1 MNDKYKEY
9 EEENFL
15 MLSGI
20 QHFEF
25 CQRQWGLIHI
35 ENQWE
40 ENFLTVD
47 GELMHE
53 KVHDKLFDEK
63 RNGVKYSR
71 GVSIHSRRLG
81 IYGTCD
87 MVEFH
92 DGQVIPIE
100 YKRGKP
106 KEHNADELQLVLQAI
121 CLEEMM
127 CTKIEYG
134 FIYYGETKHRIKV
147 DISSDLRNKVE
158 IATERMHDLYSK
170 GYVPV
175 VKTKREC
182 SACSLK
188 EICLP
193 KMLKAISAKKYI
205 DKVLEEID
213 NEKIT

>member
-1 MNDKYKEY
+1 MEDKYREY
-9 EEENFL
+9 EEDDFL

-40 ENFLTVD
+40 ENLLTVD

-63 RNGVKYSR
+63 RKDIKYSR

-81 IYGTCD
+81 IYGVCD

-106 KEHNADELQLVLQAI
+106 KEHNADELQLVLQAM

-127 CTKIEYG
+127 CTTIEYG
-134 FIYYGETKHRIKV
+134 FIYYGETKHRMKIE
-147 DISSDLRNKVE
+147 INQELRDKVE
-158 IATERMHDLYSK
+158 ESTARMHELYVK
-170 GYVPV
+170 GYVPR

-205 DKVLEEID
+205 DRAIEEID